1 MIFQSILISPNAF
14 DDTMIPKIEFQQVQK
29 KYPNGFE
36 AIGAFDLQI
45 QNNEMIALLGP
56 SGCGKST
63 LLRMVAGLE
72 EISGGSLY
80 FSGQRVNDIAPQHR
94 DLSMV
99 FQSYALYPHLSAYE
113 NIAFGL
119 RLRKIPDAQ
128 IDQRIKSLS
137 KRLEIEHLLTRKPK
151 EMSGGQRQRI
161 AIARALAK
169 QSSILLFDEP
179 LSNLDT
185 QLRSHMRVEIAKL
198 HREFKTTSLYVTHD
212 QVEAMTLANRIVLMK
227 SGKIQQV
234 GTPLNLYH
242 EPVNR
247 FVAGFIGS
255 PSMNFFEAE
264 ILDQKLQAKG
274 FSCPLPSSAC
284 NLQNLQNGQKVIVGI
299 RPNAFRIQAI
309 EKRTHAQLDNPELR
323 ISEPMSLIV
332 ELVEPLGNENLLY
345 CKLNQNSSE
354 SHSFRPDQL
363 ILVRQDP
370 NQTSMTQQGCM
381 IQVGDLIEVLVDFRE
396 IHLFENTEI
405 GQRICVV

>member
-1 MIFQSILISPNAF
+1 M
-14 DDTMIPKIEFQQVQK
+14 TPKIEFQQVQK

-36 AIGAFDLQI
+36 AIAAFDLQI
-45 QNNEMIALLGP
+45 QDHEMIALLGP

-72 EISGGSLY
+72 EISSGSLL
-80 FSGQRVNDIAPQHR
+80 FSGKTMNKVAPQDR

-119 RLRKIPDAQ
+119 RLRKIADTQ

-137 KRLEIEHLLTRKPK
+137 KRLEIEHLLDRKPK

-169 QSSILLFDEP
+169 QSSVLLFDEP

-212 QVEAMTLANRIVLMK
+212 QIEAMTLANRIVLMK
-227 SGKIQQV
+227 HGQIQQV
-234 GTPLNLYH
+234 GTPLDLYH
-242 EPVNR
+242 KPVNR

-264 ILDQKLQAKG
+264 VENQKLIAQG
-274 FSCPLPSSAC
+274 FVCPLPLSMQSI
-284 NLQNLQNGQKVIVGI
+284 LETGQKIIVGV
-299 RPNAFRIQAI
+299 RPNAFRIKSSQQALCSDVI
-309 EKRTHAQLDNPELR
+309 
-323 ISEPMSLIV
+323 SLIV

-345 CKLNQNSSE
+345 CKLKHQPLNDIDISKAN
-354 SHSFRPDQL
+354 RLADQL

-370 NQTSMTQQGCM
+370 TQMTSQVHTQ
-381 IQVGDLIEVLVDFRE
+381 IGDSIDLVVDFKDL
-396 IHLFENTEI
+396 HLFEHSDI
-405 GQRICVV
+405 GQRICTD

>member
-1 MIFQSILISPNAF
+1 M
-14 DDTMIPKIEFQQVQK
+14 TPKIEFQQVQK

-36 AIGAFDLQI
+36 AIAAFDLQI
-45 QNNEMIALLGP
+45 QDHEMIALLGP

-72 EISGGSLY
+72 EISSGSLL
-80 FSGQRVNDIAPQHR
+80 FSGKTINQVAPQDR

-119 RLRKIPDAQ
+119 RLRKIADTQ

-137 KRLEIEHLLTRKPK
+137 KRLEIEHLLDRKPK

-227 SGKIQQV
+227 HGQIQQV
-234 GTPLNLYH
+234 GSPLELYH
-242 EPVNR
+242 KPVNR

-264 ILDQKLQAKG
+264 VENQKLSAQG
-274 FSCPLPSSAC
+274 FVCPLPISMQTI
-284 NLQNLQNGQKVIVGI
+284 LETGQKLIVGV
-299 RPNAFRIQAI
+299 RPNAFRSVSPQQ
-309 EKRTHAQLDNPELR
+309 TLCSDP
-323 ISEPMSLIV
+323 ISLVV

-345 CKLNQNSSE
+345 CKLKNHPSKDVSNTNAN
-354 SHSFRPDQL
+354 RLTDQL

-370 NQTSMTQQGCM
+370 TQMTSQVRTQ
-381 IQVGDLIEVLVDFRE
+381 IGDSIEVVVDFKDL
-396 IHLFENTEI
+396 HLFEDTDI
-405 GQRICVV
+405 GQRICTD